1 MADKAPELANKNTEN
16 PFPLLSGTPSML
28 PKWCNRANLAL
39 IDNKCAVLSLA
50 YYEGMDSGLLIE
62 RVAMDTDMM
71 RSLRD
76 TLNKAI
82 EESEKNEQS
91 VFS

>member
-1 MADKAPELANKNTEN
+1 
-16 PFPLLSGTPSML
+16 
-28 PKWCNRANLAL
+28 
-39 IDNKCAVLSLA
+39 
-50 YYEGMDSGLLIE
+50 
-62 RVAMDTDMM
+62 MDTDMM